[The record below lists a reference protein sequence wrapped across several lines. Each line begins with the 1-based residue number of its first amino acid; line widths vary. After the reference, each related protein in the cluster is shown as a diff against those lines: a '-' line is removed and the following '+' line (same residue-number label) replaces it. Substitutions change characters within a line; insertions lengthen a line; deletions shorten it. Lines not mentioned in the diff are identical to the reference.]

1 MIGVAIGSYPA
12 STPLFWTA
20 PLTGIL
26 NGITNPLSFLT
37 GILNGIMRPDS
48 LEAEAMLV
56 EFVLRVSMSI
66 EAERPDAISPKECM
80 DAAYDLAAARVFAIA
95 L

>member
-1 MIGVAIGSYPA
+1 MIGVAILSSLS

-26 NGITNPLSFLT
+26 NGITSPLSFFT

-56 EFVLRVSMSI
+56 ELVLRVSISI
-66 EAERPDAISPKECM
+66 EAERPDAMSPKE
-80 DAAYDLAAARVFAIA
+80 
-95 L
+95 

>member
-1 MIGVAIGSYPA
+1 
-12 STPLFWTA
+12 
-20 PLTGIL
+20 
-26 NGITNPLSFLT
+26 
-37 GILNGIMRPDS
+37 MRPDS

-56 EFVLRVSMSI
+56 ELVLRVSMSI
-66 EAERPDAISPKECM
+66 EAERPDAMSPKECM